1 MSRSVGIDFTFERVP
16 RFAEVVQVVRDSG
29 GGFVAYGQISFME
42 NTESDSYDWRTVD
55 PAAESATLA
64 MLAEKADAGIEVGIS
79 VAWEDGRHGGTLHL
93 RPESMR
99 IFFIPYADSPEVAPK
114 FIGLGWYLDRLTA
127 DFAPLGLVSLE
138 ANDWP

>member
-1 MSRSVGIDFTFERVP
+1 
-16 RFAEVVQVVRDSG
+16 
-29 GGFVAYGQISFME
+29 ME
-42 NTESDSYDWRTVD
+42 NTDPDSYDWQMAD
-55 PAAESATLA
+55 PGAEASILA

-79 VAWEDGRHGGTLHL
+79 VAWKDSGHGGTLHL
-93 RPESMR
+93 RPESKR
-99 IFFIPYADSPEVAPK
+99 IFFIPYADSPKVAPG